1 MFGFR
6 LITARAVRVSVVV
19 VAALCVLDSNVSA
32 EEDRLT
38 PIVAGDHSMA
48 TFQHT
53 EALRQPPRRTV
64 RSIRNSLDAI
74 DYGRIAAED
83 VTRHSA
89 VQASSSGRKSSVGR
103 KILGG
108 AIGATAG
115 FFAGGYLGAAID
127 GDCGG
132 CDDPGFKGALI
143 GAPIG
148 AVTGGIL
155 GALIF

>member
-1 MFGFR
+1 MSGFK
-6 LITARAVRVSVVV
+6 LMTARRARLSVVI
-19 VAALCVLDSNVSA
+19 VAVLCVLDSQVSA
-32 EEDRLT
+32 EVPRVT
-38 PIVAGDHSMA
+38 PMVAGDRSMSA
-48 TFQHT
+48 LQHT
-53 EALRQPPRRTV
+53 EALRQPPPRIG
-64 RSIRNSLDAI
+64 RSIRDSLDAI
-74 DYGRIAAED
+74 DYGRIAVED
-83 VTRHSA
+83 VRHSA
-89 VQASSSGRKSSVGR
+89 VQGSSSGRKSSVGR
-103 KILGG
+103 KLLGG

-115 FFAGGYLGAAID
+115 FFAGGYHGAAID